1 MRQSHPR
8 KGAGM
13 TDTLSDRTLDL
24 LRDGPLTTEQ
34 IRAGL
39 AVSRS
44 TTNNVVR
51 HLRDRGVVCIVRY
64 ERTGVKPVAYFGLGK
79 TDAPRPLPITAEEK
93 NRRRREAKA
102 REKAALE
109 YKPIIRRDIAASWI

>member
-1 MRQSHPR
+1 MS
-8 KGAGM
+8 
-13 TDTLSDRTLDL
+13 DTLSDRVLWM
-24 LRDGPLTTEQ
+24 LRDGPMTTEE

-39 AVSRS
+39 GTSRS
-44 TTNNVVR
+44 TANNVLK
-51 HLRDRGVVCIVRY
+51 HLRETNRVCVSHY
-64 ERTGVKPVAYFGLGK
+64 EPTGVKPVAYFGLGT

-109 YKPIIRRDIAASWI
+109 YKPVIRRDIAASWI

>member
-1 MRQSHPR
+1 MS
-8 KGAGM
+8 
-13 TDTLSDRTLDL
+13 LSDRVLSL
-24 LRDGPLTTEQ
+24 LRDGPMTTEQ
-34 IRAGL
+34 LRAGL

-44 TTNNVVR
+44 TTNNVVK
-51 HLRDRGVVCIVRY
+51 HLRGRGLVCISHY
-64 ERTGVKPVAYFGLGK
+64 EPTGVKPVTYYGLGK

-109 YKPIIRRDIAASWI
+109 YKPVIRRDIAASWI